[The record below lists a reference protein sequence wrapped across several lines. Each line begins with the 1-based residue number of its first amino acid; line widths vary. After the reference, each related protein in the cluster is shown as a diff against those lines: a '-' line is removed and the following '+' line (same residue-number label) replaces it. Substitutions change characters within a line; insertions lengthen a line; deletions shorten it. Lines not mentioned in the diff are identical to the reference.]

1 MRIISQDRT
10 SDIPYD
16 RVILCIWKCSHE
28 KYHIC
33 ASFGSDEKDD
43 FHIGEYESKER
54 CLEIMQEIREAVA
67 GKIIA
72 KSILPEDEIIEME
85 KQLRRDPV
93 KHIVISESDV
103 RTLGENYFYM
113 PEE

>member
-16 RVILCIWKCSHE
+16 RVTLYTCKCPGAI
-28 KYHIC
+28 YHIC
-33 ASFGSDEKDD
+33 ASLGFDEKDD

-54 CLEIMQEIREAVA
+54 CIEILQEIRESEK
-67 GKIIA
+67 GIIFI
-72 KSILPEDEIIEME
+72 KNQIHDDDIEEMKNELKHSQIIFSNCGSVNVF
-85 KQLRRDPV
+85 P
-93 KHIVISESDV
+93 
-103 RTLGENYFYM
+103 GETYFYM